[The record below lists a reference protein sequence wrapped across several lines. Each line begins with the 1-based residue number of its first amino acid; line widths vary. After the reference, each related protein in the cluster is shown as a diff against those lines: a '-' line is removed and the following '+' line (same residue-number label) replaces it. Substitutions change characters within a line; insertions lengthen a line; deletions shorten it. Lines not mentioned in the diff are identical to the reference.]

1 MATRRQRCRRL
12 LMSATIATIGV
23 LLAGWASPGPQ
34 SLHGGAPSPSG
45 VPTPTPTPTPARSG
59 PPRGAPRTGQPH
71 VAAQRAALSKLG
83 FLIGRWA
90 GPLLVQSGPGAAL
103 HFVQSEDV
111 QPKVDGLVLLVDGEA
126 RTSAGRAVFQ
136 ALATISYDDVTATY
150 RFRAYNDGRYLDT
163 TLRVSGQGFSW
174 GYSAG
179 PATITNTMRLTP
191 AGAWSEQ
198 TTTRVGAAPPRTT
211 VEMTLHRL

>member
-23 LLAGWASPGPQ
+23 VLAGWASPGPP
-34 SLHGGAPSPSG
+34 SLQGGAPSPSG
-45 VPTPTPTPTPARSG
+45 VPTPTPARSDSPTG
-59 PPRGAPRTGQPH
+59 TPRPGQPH
-71 VAAQRAALSKLG
+71 VAAQRAAMSKLG
-83 FLIGRWA
+83 FLIGRWS
-90 GPLLVQSGPGAAL
+90 GQLLVQSGPGPAL

-126 RTSAGRAVFQ
+126 RASAGRAVFQ

-174 GYSAG
+174 GYTAG

-191 AGAWSEQ
+191 IGVWSEQ
-198 TTTRVGAAPPRTT
+198 TTTRVGTAPPRTT
-211 VEMTLHRL
+211 VEITLHRL